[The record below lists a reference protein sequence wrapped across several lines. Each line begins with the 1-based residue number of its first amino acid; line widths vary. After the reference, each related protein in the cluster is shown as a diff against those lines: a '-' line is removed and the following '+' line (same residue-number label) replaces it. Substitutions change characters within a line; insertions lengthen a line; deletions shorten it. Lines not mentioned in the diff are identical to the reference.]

1 MSNTKKVVLI
11 VTGIALVC
19 LIGAGIVV
27 GVFYARANHDGN
39 DISNFFGA
47 FSGSRVEVDESHAL
61 DLDGVSTLMVSCA
74 SGNVTV
80 VPGDETKVEMT
91 GNLWTPEKKDEYL
104 RITEEGGKLKI
115 NLEIDS
121 TFFNWVDID
130 IVVTIPEDS
139 GLNLDVACASADTV
153 VQQLTLGDV
162 SVSCA
167 SGKVEISD
175 VTGGAL
181 DIGTA
186 SGTVRVGNSEFDS
199 VRTNCQSGDI
209 DIRNTKAPTTVHC
222 TSGRVNIMDV
232 TGALDISNTS
242 GGVTVDLSQKE
253 IEPIKVNV
261 TSGTLAVYLNAE
273 AAFDLYANTTSGGI
287 QCDFDR
293 TVSGNDSG
301 SIVGDKI
308 SGECNGGGVS
318 VTLETVSGSINIK
331 KK

>member
-19 LIGAGIVV
+19 LIGAGIVF
-27 GVFYARANHDGN
+27 GIFYARGDHEGN

-47 FSGSRVEVDESHAL
+47 FSGSRIEVDETHEL
-61 DLDGVSTLMVSCA
+61 DLDGVSTLTVECA

-80 VPGDETKVEMT
+80 QPGEEPKVEMT
-91 GNLWTPEKKDEYL
+91 GSLWTPEEKDEYL
-104 RITEEGGKLKI
+104 SITEKGE
-115 NLEIDS
+115 NLNIELDIDS
-121 TFFNWVDID
+121 TFMNWIDID
-130 IVVTIPEDS
+130 IVVYIPEDS
-139 GLNLDVACASADTV
+139 GLNLNVAAASANTV
-153 VQQLTLGDV
+153 MQHLSLGDV
-162 SVSCA
+162 SVACA
-167 SGKVEISD
+167 SGRVEISD

-186 SGTVRVGNSEFDS
+186 SGTIRIANSEFAS
-199 VRTNCQSGDI
+199 IRTTCQSGDI
-209 DIRNTKAPTTVHC
+209 DIRDTVAPTTVHC
-222 TSGRVNIMDV
+222 TSGRVNITDV

-242 GGVTVDLSQKE
+242 GGVTVDLSQNE

-261 TSGTLAVYLNAE
+261 TSGTLNVFLNGE
-273 AAFDLYANTTSGGI
+273 AAFDLYASTTSGGI

-293 TVSGNDSG
+293 MVSGNNSG